1 MLKEI
6 LYDWDGAN
14 LWLFHAINDVRG
26 DALDRFMLVGT
37 HIGSHVFFPYYLAAA
52 ACMALVIVG
61 RAMQEDRSFGQALGL
76 AWLGAL
82 AVFSLGYVAD
92 GAFLVW
98 IKPLL
103 DFPRPPLALGH
114 QRVGPLLG
122 LLGAE

>member
-76 AWLGAL
+76 AWLG
-82 AVFSLGYVAD
+82 
-92 GAFLVW
+92 GAC
-98 IKPLL
+98 
-103 DFPRPPLALGH
+103 
-114 QRVGPLLG
+114 RV
-122 LLGAE
+122 